1 MTPEAPGEVCVAHD
15 NLVPDA
21 IHILTPDSLFLR
33 TQAQCDGR
41 ELPLNSVLCRW
52 LPQC

>member
-1 MTPEAPGEVCVAHD
+1 MTPEAPGEVGIAHD
-15 NLVPDA
+15 NLAPDA
-21 IHILTPDSLFLR
+21 IHILTPNRIFLR

-52 LPQC
+52 LPKC